1 MCEKE
6 MKNSSL
12 SLTRH
17 PHVVEGFPA
26 AQFDRRGLLLP
37 KKRQF

>member
-17 PHVVEGFPA
+17 PHVEGFPA